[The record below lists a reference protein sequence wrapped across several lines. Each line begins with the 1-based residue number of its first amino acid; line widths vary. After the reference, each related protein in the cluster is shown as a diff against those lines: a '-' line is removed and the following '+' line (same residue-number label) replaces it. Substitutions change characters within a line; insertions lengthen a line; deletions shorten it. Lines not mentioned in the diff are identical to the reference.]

1 MKPLGDVLRNFRM
14 EKSGRLTC
22 ITDQY
27 YLVIFRY
34 YLPSAVL
41 QCEIHKNTVEA
52 KKLGF
57 IILES
62 HRNKVQQVVVHWPD
76 FSVPGVWSAQE
87 EWSFHLRVVTK
98 KNRSRDCVA
107 SKA

>member
-1 MKPLGDVLRNFRM
+1 MKPLDDVLRNFRM

-41 QCEIHKNTVEA
+41 QCEIHKNTVLKPKSWALLYWSLIET
-52 KKLGF
+52 K
-57 IILES
+57 
-62 HRNKVQQVVVHWPD
+62 
-76 FSVPGVWSAQE
+76 FS
-87 EWSFHLRVVTK
+87 K
-98 KNRSRDCVA
+98 
-107 SKA
+107 